1 MQALAMARREHGLL
15 AKVTECT
22 VRGFKSAGCAGWLR
36 ECLWNAQDWCP
47 EVPQE
52 SMRTLGHPRGLAC
65 GRSVGSEQRSRQ
77 QTFCLGSKR
86 NEQWRRLNELQKKP
100 WRCSC
105 LCMCGRKILS
115 GSKLDHTVWRHV
127 DCLNVQL
134 SDCFLNLKR
143 YSWAVWHFRASVKSS
158 RKTSKNAEICRN
170 WKVVWPKGVIG
181 MRATCW
187 RRLTSSLSLRAQAH
201 RSIASSFLVSTLL
214 IPFQQ
219 WCSRNSQECGI
230 QWIELH
236 WSYCEILWDGIG

>member
-1 MQALAMARREHGLL
+1 MARREHGLL

-47 EVPQE
+47 ELPQE

-77 QTFCLGSKR
+77 KTFCLGSKR

-105 LCMCGRKILS
+105 LCMCGRKILA
-115 GSKLDHTVWRHV
+115 GSKLGHTVRRHV

-134 SDCFLNLKR
+134 SDFFWISKDTAELSDIFGLLSRVAEKHR
-143 YSWAVWHFRASVKSS
+143 TTPKYAATGKLFGRRAWLACGQ
-158 RKTSKNAEICRN
+158 RAEED
-170 WKVVWPKGVIG
+170 WLP
-181 MRATCW
+181 A
-187 RRLTSSLSLRAQAH
+187 
-201 RSIASSFLVSTLL
+201 
-214 IPFQQ
+214 
-219 WCSRNSQECGI
+219 
-230 QWIELH
+230 
-236 WSYCEILWDGIG
+236 